1 MSVPVRVKPVASL
14 LHVLRGS
21 ACALACLS
29 SAPLFAQGAPDAPVA
44 ADEPLQEVVVTA
56 RGREEDLQE
65 VPIAITVL
73 STDDLQARTI
83 VDVRDVVAFT
93 PSMTFYSGSGRAD
106 LSALVVRGLSPQT
119 SDERYQGLSIF
130 VDGIYISGQLAGR
143 AVAAE
148 HGLMV
153 AGTAAVIGM
162 AKSRGL
168 IVSARAVFSRLHA
181 SDFRISAQVI
191 ETVLERAGE

>member
-1 MSVPVRVKPVASL
+1 MARCVLTDASPLIGLARVEGLPWLRALFGEVSMPVEVRDEVLAGKGFVDALAIAAAIDSGWLKVCAPAPDVPVLPELDEGEAACIRIALSQGGQAL
-14 LHVLRGS
+14 LL
-21 ACALACLS
+21 
-29 SAPLFAQGAPDAPVA
+29 
-44 ADEPLQEVVVTA
+44 
-56 RGREEDLQE
+56 
-65 VPIAITVL
+65 
-73 STDDLQARTI
+73 
-83 VDVRDVVAFT
+83 
-93 PSMTFYSGSGRAD
+93 M
-106 LSALVVRGLSPQT
+106 
-119 SDERYQGLSIF
+119 DER
-130 VDGIYISGQLAGR
+130 AGR

-162 AKSRGL
+162 AKARGL